1 MIKIAV
7 VEDEL
12 EMSNILVKFINKF
25 FEENELDVKVT
36 VFNNALKFLDA
47 YNFNFDLIFMDI
59 NMPSL
64 DGINASKK
72 LREIDS
78 EVMLIFVTSLAQYAI
93 KGYEVNAFD
102 FIVKPISYYNF
113 ALKLTRAID
122 NLSKDDTKI
131 IVINSKTSI
140 KKIKVRKICYIEV
153 IEHKLIFHTTEGD
166 FVSYGTLKTYQELLK
181 DDHFCLC
188 NQCYFVNL
196 KYVTEVKDNIVIVNN
211 HELQIS
217 RPKRKDFIQNLNLF
231 LSSGGV
237 INVFRNY
244 LSILL
249 QNSFYIR
256 NLACNVSFVF

>member
-1 MIKIAV
+1 MFGI
-7 VEDEL
+7 
-12 EMSNILVKFINKF
+12 
-25 FEENELDVKVT
+25 
-36 VFNNALKFLDA
+36 
-47 YNFNFDLIFMDI
+47 LIFCKLEQ
-59 NMPSL
+59 SL
-64 DGINASKK
+64 
-72 LREIDS
+72 
-78 EVMLIFVTSLAQYAI
+78 
-93 KGYEVNAFD
+93 NAFD

-113 ALKLTRAID
+113 ALKITRAID

-231 LSSGGV
+231 LSSGG
-237 INVFRNY
+237 N
-244 LSILL
+244 
-249 QNSFYIR
+249 
-256 NLACNVSFVF
+256 